1 MSCRFSRQSGIF
13 SDNRLL
19 ETSRISNLLLLHI
32 DLGIDPLK
40 RLSCRYRN
48 LVYSL
53 NGRFIKDP
61 ISLLLERSNLSIM
74 DKFRNHVGRS
84 PYRLALDNTNCSSF
98 L

>member
-13 SDNRLL
+13 PDNRLL
-19 ETSRISNLLLLHI
+19 ETSRITNLLLLHI
-32 DLGIDPLK
+32 DLGIDPFK
-40 RLSCRYRN
+40 RLCCRSII

-61 ISLLLERSNLSIM
+61 ISLLLERSKLAIM
-74 DKFRNHVGRS
+74 DIFRNHVGRG
-84 PYRLALDNTNCSSF
+84 PYRLVLDNSRLTSF